1 MGGGHIGPHAKY
13 LRISVQIHDRVY
25 WKNLT
30 FPNHKFGKGQY
41 YPITLYYPI
50 CLSHFAEKNTIGDGG
65 STAL

>member
-13 LRISVQIHDRVY
+13 LRISVQIHDRVC

-41 YPITLYYPI
+41 YPITLYVYRI
-50 CLSHFAEKNTIGDGG
+50 LQKKNTIGDGG